1 MQDITSKQMER
12 QVDLWEQVREQVY
25 TCFKRAGDALFNLT
39 DALLSES
46 QAKSLAE
53 LSLSP
58 SFQRK
63 WPSVYEALEDGTIDV
78 AKLRAVW
85 VEALLAQSEPE
96 ELIWIAVDSSVIE
109 RPDAHTSE
117 DRGIIHLSNLPL
129 VNKPI
134 GVGWT
139 VSSVVLL
146 PDAPSSWVPILD
158 VQRVATSQTPI
169 GVAIAQLQALKALL
183 GKRRVI
189 LLADRGYCTPEFL
202 RACHELGISV
212 IVRMKSDRRLYRPP
226 VRLHP
231 KGPMPKDGSLFQGKR
246 QESHGVPEAEVCELE
261 ASGKAVRTSRWS
273 HLHFKEDRDL
283 SVKVIRVE
291 REAAKDT
298 KRDPRVSWFVMLDD
312 VVPLSAVASSY
323 RLRFSAEH
331 GYRFL
336 KRDLLW
342 TAVHVRTPAQFER
355 WSWLVAI
362 AFNQLCLAR
371 QLGAAAYR
379 PWESQERPVT
389 PSQVRRIM
397 PTLLPQLGT
406 PARPCQP
413 RGKAPGRAI
422 GFHPKAAQR
431 FPVVVKNPKKKK
443 KPAVPLQEPA

>member
-169 GVAIAQLQALKALL
+169 GVAIAQLQALKPLL

-189 LLADRGYCTPEFL
+189 LLADRGYCTPKFL

-231 KGPMPKDGSLFQGKR
+231 KGPMRHPTVPFSKASVKRAMESLKQRSVNWRPRAKRCERADGAICISKRTGISRSKSFAWSEKR
-246 QESHGVPEAEVCELE
+246 QKTPNVIPG
-261 ASGKAVRTSRWS
+261 
-273 HLHFKEDRDL
+273 
-283 SVKVIRVE
+283 SVG
-291 REAAKDT
+291 
-298 KRDPRVSWFVMLDD
+298 L
-312 VVPLSAVASSY
+312 
-323 RLRFSAEH
+323 
-331 GYRFL
+331 
-336 KRDLLW
+336 
-342 TAVHVRTPAQFER
+342 
-355 WSWLVAI
+355 
-362 AFNQLCLAR
+362 
-371 QLGAAAYR
+371 
-379 PWESQERPVT
+379 
-389 PSQVRRIM
+389 
-397 PTLLPQLGT
+397 
-406 PARPCQP
+406 
-413 RGKAPGRAI
+413 
-422 GFHPKAAQR
+422 
-431 FPVVVKNPKKKK
+431 
-443 KPAVPLQEPA
+443 

>member
-53 LSLSP
+53 WSLSP

-169 GVAIAQLQALKALL
+169 GVAIAQLQALKPLL

-189 LLADRGYCTPEFL
+189 LLADRGSCTPKFL

-212 IVRMKSDRRLYRPP
+212 IIRMKSDRRLYRPP

-231 KGPMPKDGSLFQGKR
+231 KGPMRHPTVPFSNDLTAYCTPSAWLACVLIFANVLLGSVLIRWGKDR
-246 QESHGVPEAEVCELE
+246 NPMIIRPVHGDQ
-261 ASGKAVRTSRWS
+261 TSS
-273 HLHFKEDRDL
+273 SPIHKGL
-283 SVKVIRVE
+283 S
-291 REAAKDT
+291 
-298 KRDPRVSWFVMLDD
+298 RDPVSFGGFVGGHQT
-312 VVPLSAVASSY
+312 V
-323 RLRFSAEH
+323 FS
-331 GYRFL
+331 
-336 KRDLLW
+336 
-342 TAVHVRTPAQFER
+342 
-355 WSWLVAI
+355 
-362 AFNQLCLAR
+362 
-371 QLGAAAYR
+371 
-379 PWESQERPVT
+379 
-389 PSQVRRIM
+389 
-397 PTLLPQLGT
+397 
-406 PARPCQP
+406 
-413 RGKAPGRAI
+413 
-422 GFHPKAAQR
+422 
-431 FPVVVKNPKKKK
+431 
-443 KPAVPLQEPA
+443 